1 MQGTT
6 YYNSYSGMKAIGGVL
21 IVMKDIWKK
30 NLLSLQASIAI
41 GGVLVTLRIM
51 GADDNTSRL

>member
-1 MQGTT
+1 
-6 YYNSYSGMKAIGGVL
+6 MKAIGGVL